1 MHKISLLA
9 LMRNGKINLKTN
21 VFKLTDTK
29 LKVFFL
35 KALNIF
41 SSADTLIRAPC
52 LTNGSCILQNCTLG
66 PVLPHSLTANQQ
78 KLSRF

>member
-1 MHKISLLA
+1 MK
-9 LMRNGKINLKTN
+9 NCQKNLKTS
-21 VFKLTDTK
+21 VFKLTDIK
-29 LKVFFL
+29 WRLFL

-41 SSADTLIRAPC
+41 SSADTLIHALC

-78 KLSRF
+78 KLSGV